1 MEIEVYGDEEYGNG
15 IYTKLFDE
23 IMSDLNKAY
32 LIDRVKLVLKPSTPL
47 FVFSIVLKAE
57 PGSKTIADVANV
69 REEAGGVHVTITQ
82 ERYAPDILS
91 ALWPVTEGE
100 TSSSRHVST
109 SM

>member
-47 FVFSIVLKAE
+47 FVFSIVLK
-57 PGSKTIADVANV
+57 PPRDVASDF
-69 REEAGGVHVTITQ
+69 AIGGIL
-82 ERYAPDILS
+82 RY
-91 ALWPVTEGE
+91 G
-100 TSSSRHVST
+100 
-109 SM
+109 